1 MCLTYRSL
9 SKKVPSLHNL
19 TDVSVFHPYEYM
31 SDFETFK
38 KELLSKEE
46 FYSLLTGK
54 KVCDK

>member
-1 MCLTYRSL
+1 MCFTYRSL

-38 KELLSKEE
+38 KELLGKEE